1 MRSNIDPCILT
12 QPHPIR
18 VGRSANQQAARVQS
32 EARSRRTPRFL
43 LAAVISTMLTVS
55 SLAAEPV
62 NEWVQ
67 QIQIGND
74 LVAAGDIEG
83 AEVVYKNALESAA
96 SAGDHV
102 GAAIVLSNL
111 GNLAGRKGQVREA
124 EKAYLRAI
132 NAFHLADV
140 TDDRL
145 LVRAHLG
152 LIRVYILT
160 RRYSTAE
167 TVIRR
172 LLADHPAAAEP
183 DKASLVSSLAVIL
196 AHKGQFDQAEQML
209 RAAAVLC
216 ASTSGVDSQ
225 EVGAVTLASL
235 AGVQMRLGRTTDAI
249 GSYQRSL
256 AMMETLPRLEPV
268 FLAGTLTDYAQAA
281 RANGDSTT
289 AENLY
294 RRAIDVAQTR
304 LGQSHPVLGTVL
316 QKYAELVRDSGRKSE
331 ARKFFATA
339 RRIQGKWERENLIGQ
354 TVELEELVVD
364 GSSRDVG
371 RPAALKTKQ

>member
-1 MRSNIDPCILT
+1 MKSNIEPCILT

-18 VGRSANQQAARVQS
+18 VGRSANQQAGRVQS
-32 EARSRRTPRFL
+32 EARSQRTPRFL

-67 QIQIGND
+67 QIQIGHD
-74 LVAAGDIEG
+74 LVNAGDIEG

-102 GAAIVLSNL
+102 GAAIVWTNL
-111 GNLAGRKGQVREA
+111 GNLADRKGQVREA

-152 LIRVYILT
+152 LIRVYILA

-167 TVIRR
+167 TLIRR

-216 ASTSGVDSQ
+216 ASTTGVDSQ

-339 RRIQGKWERENLIGQ
+339 RRIQEKWERENLIGL
-354 TVELEELVVD
+354 TVEVD
-364 GSSRDVG
+364 SLLRGSSRQG
-371 RPAALKTKQ
+371 GTAARLKTNQ

>member
-1 MRSNIDPCILT
+1 MRSNIEPCILT

-18 VGRSANQQAARVQS
+18 VGRSANQQAGRAQS

-67 QIQIGND
+67 QIQIGHD
-74 LVAAGDIEG
+74 LVDAGDIEG

-102 GAAIVLSNL
+102 GAAIVWTNL
-111 GNLAGRKGQVREA
+111 GNLADRKGQVREA

-140 TDDRL
+140 KDDRL

-152 LIRVYILT
+152 LIRVYILA

-167 TVIRR
+167 TLIRR
-172 LLADHPAAAEP
+172 LLADHRAAAEP

-339 RRIQGKWERENLIGQ
+339 RRIQEKWERENLIGQ
-354 TVELEELVVD
+354 TVELEELVVE

>member
-1 MRSNIDPCILT
+1 MKSNIEPCILT

-18 VGRSANQQAARVQS
+18 VGRSANHQAGRVQS

-67 QIQIGND
+67 QIQIGHD
-74 LVAAGDIEG
+74 LVDAGDIEG

-102 GAAIVLSNL
+102 GAAIVWTNL
-111 GNLAGRKGQVREA
+111 GNLADRKGQVREA

-152 LIRVYILT
+152 LIRVYILA

-167 TVIRR
+167 TLIRR

-216 ASTSGVDSQ
+216 ASTTGVDSQ

-331 ARKFFATA
+331 ARKFFAIA
-339 RRIQGKWERENLIGQ
+339 RRIQEKWERENLIGL
-354 TVELEELVVD
+354 TVEVD
-364 GSSRDVG
+364 SLLRGSSRQG
-371 RPAALKTKQ
+371 GTAARLKTNQ